1 MNWDTVQQFI
11 RIVLQLAAGFMVQR
25 GLLTEEM
32 AVTATGAILSLAGV
46 LWWAFWNKKRV
57 E

>member
-1 MNWDTVQQFI
+1 MNWDNIQQFI

-32 AVTATGAILSLAGV
+32 AVTATGALMSLAGV
-46 LWWAFWNKKRV
+46 AWWMFWNKKRV